1 MASCDD
7 QIVPVKKRKFTWY
20 SNFFE
25 DVLAQLPENQ
35 VAMLSIGGPCFRK
48 PLMA

>member
-20 SNFFE
+20 SNFLE
-25 DVLAQLPENQ
+25 DIAAVDQ
-35 VAMLSIGGPCFRK
+35 
-48 PLMA
+48 